1 MGPTTGAPVA
11 AETETVTGA
20 PLLHMANVHVAFGGN
35 VALADVAFEIRPGE
49 IVGLLGHNGAGKST
63 LVNVA
68 TGALRPQRGTMEV
81 KGQPVPLRGNPRDM
95 ERAGIKVI
103 HQEPRALGHP
113 FGRGQH
119 HARPT
124 GRRLSPESDGASRG
138 RRWRFWDRR

>member
-35 VALADVAFEIRPGE
+35 VALADMAFEIRPGE

-81 KGQPVPLRGNPRDM
+81 EGQPVPLRGNPRSRTSFRSRTTSRSAD
-95 ERAGIKVI
+95 RTKGF
-103 HQEPRALGHP
+103 P
-113 FGRGQH
+113 
-119 HARPT
+119 
-124 GRRLSPESDGASRG
+124 PESDGASRG